1 MLVSAFQGSYSML
14 SFYALILVAGHFT
27 PIMEDALQPD
37 PVKPAK
43 VSFWDR
49 LRTDYGNP
57 TFQYEAVDVA
67 KLAGKAL
74 NKKITV
80 RGEVT
85 KVDVTNPKHCLVTMK
100 PGITFDFLNFQA
112 AAEACKLGET
122 VYIDGILK
130 RHDTKQ
136 ILLAPSFTRDPNAP
150 FTPLKADDAKK
161 TELQSL
167 QGKWNAIAYIEDGET
182 ATRLEKTPISWEF
195 KDDKLTIRAEDQQV
209 FTIKA
214 TITLDPTTKPRNI
227 EIKTDKTDDQPEQMM
242 PGIYK
247 IENDSLTVCY
257 ATAGKRPTAFESKAG
272 SHVVLITLKQ
282 GK

>member
-1 MLVSAFQGSYSML
+1 MSSFNLLTLLVGCLAP
-14 SFYALILVAGHFT
+14 A
-27 PIMEDALQPD
+27 MEGAKQPD

-49 LRTDYGNP
+49 VRTDYGKP
-57 TFQYEAVDVA
+57 AFQYEAGDVE

-112 AAEACKLGET
+112 AAEACKVGET

-130 RHDTKQ
+130 RHDKNQ

-150 FTPLKADDAKK
+150 FTPIRTDDGKK

-167 QGKWNAIAYIEDGET
+167 QGKWNAVAYIEDGEA

-195 KDDKLTIRAEDQQV
+195 KEDKLTIRAEDQQV
-209 FTIKA
+209 FTIKGSF
-214 TITLDPTTKPRNI
+214 TLDPATKPKNI
-227 EIKTDKTDDQPEQMM
+227 EIKIDKRDDFPEQTM

-247 IENDSLTVCY
+247 IENDTLVVCY
-257 ATAGKRPTAFESKAG
+257 ATEGKRPTAFESKAG
-272 SHVVLITLKQ
+272 SNLVLITLKQ